1 MKMKKMELARRL
13 NLRYATLLEWEKK
26 RPEVYR
32 RLVLS
37 YEYERVI
44 DEIAESL
51 DKTKSLIEKYRKEK
65 KE

>member
-1 MKMKKMELARRL
+1 MKIKKMELARRL

-37 YEYERVI
+37 YEYEKLI
-44 DEIAESL
+44 DEIAGSL
-51 DKTKSLIEKYRKEK
+51 DATRMLIEKYRKEVS
-65 KE
+65 